1 MIRILC
7 ILIFGVIYLI
17 IAGGTLQPIS
27 LSTSL
32 ILIAGVILGPIFIY
46 VFFYSA
52 LEKTNL
58 ASASALKSIN
68 PIFTFVLAFLFLGE
82 IITFQQ
88 LISFVIIIIG
98 TYLILKKQKT
108 KTSLKKI

>member
-1 MIRILC
+1 MIRIIC
-7 ILIFGVIYLI
+7 IFIFGIIYLI
-17 IAGGTLQPIS
+17 IVGESLQPIS
-27 LSTSL
+27 LSTLL

-58 ASASALKSIN
+58 ATASALKSIN

-88 LISFVIIIIG
+88 LISFAIIIIG
-98 TYLILKKQKT
+98 TYFILKKQKVE
-108 KTSLKKI
+108 KI